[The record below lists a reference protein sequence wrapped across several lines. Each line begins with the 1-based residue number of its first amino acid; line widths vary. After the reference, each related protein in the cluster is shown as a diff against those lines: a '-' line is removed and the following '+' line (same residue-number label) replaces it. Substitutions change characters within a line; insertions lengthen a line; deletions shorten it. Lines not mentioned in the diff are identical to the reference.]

1 MHGYLWQSL
10 RLLAYDTGTL
20 DGRRVTEPT
29 SSVAE
34 THAMVVCE
42 PAWWLA
48 PQTRDDCA
56 HAAGHGFFYYHLDI
70 GKAVESCWTD
80 QIVDH
85 TPCGSLPARPPDGAG
100 VDCRDVQPDGVQL
113 NRVWGYQ
120 PVPLNQV
127 WGYHPRPD
135 QPGPLDHVRRL
146 QEVDPP
152 AAGAVVDEAG
162 VDDEGVDGGGC
173 WECKRVDA
181 NGPKNSSNP
190 CTQYG
195 VPEGSISCEGRQ
207 GGDQD
212 KDTDAR
218 SSGLNPKDL
227 LKWRCN
233 PHPHPNPADVATP
246 PSPSPYP
253 HPDPEDS

>member
-1 MHGYLWQSL
+1 MTNGEEMHGYLWQSL

-20 DGRRVTEPT
+20 DGRRAAEPT
-29 SSVAE
+29 PSVAE
-34 THAMVVCE
+34 THAMVVCA

-85 TPCGSLPARPPDGAG
+85 TPCGSLPVRPPDGAG
-100 VDCRDVQPDGVQL
+100 VDCRDVQPDH
-113 NRVWGYQ
+113 
-120 PVPLNQV
+120 VPL
-127 WGYHPRPD
+127 D
-135 QPGPLDHVRRL
+135 QVRRL
-146 QEVDPP
+146 QEVGPP
-152 AAGAVVDEAG
+152 ATGAG
-162 VDDEGVDGGGC
+162 VVGGGC
-173 WECKRVDA
+173 WECTRVDA
-181 NGPKNSSNP
+181 NGPKDSSNP

-195 VPEGSISCEGRQ
+195 VAEGSISCEGRQ
-207 GGDQD
+207 DGDQD

-218 SSGLNPKDL
+218 SAGLNPKDL